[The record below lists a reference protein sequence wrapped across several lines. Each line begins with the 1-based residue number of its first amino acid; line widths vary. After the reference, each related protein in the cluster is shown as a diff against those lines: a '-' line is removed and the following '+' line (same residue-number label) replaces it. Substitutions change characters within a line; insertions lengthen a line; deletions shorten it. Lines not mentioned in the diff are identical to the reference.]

1 MSRSAMALVLVL
13 SLVGVSGVAGL
24 SVWRARATASPTM
37 RAGRGLE
44 APQEAEGPEYNGQ
57 FTYVRI
63 RHDDSGSN
71 LRNFG
76 YRGRGRGR
84 GPSWAHDWPDAEI
97 NFSKILEATTF
108 IDTFTKENSG
118 RILTLDDPELFNY
131 PVATIIEVGD
141 WSPSDSE
148 VGNLRAYLLKG
159 GFLIVDDTRQDRGYE
174 YQNFYTHMKRALPEY
189 EIQFV
194 PDDHK
199 IFNSF
204 FYIPEPKSMAA
215 PYGRYAPQYLGIFED
230 NDPVNGRL
238 MVMINWDQ
246 DLQEYWE
253 FSDRGF
259 YPIDLSNEAYKFG
272 VNYMIYAHTH

>member
-1 MSRSAMALVLVL
+1 MSRKAMALVLVL
-13 SLVGVSGVAGL
+13 FLVGFTGVAGL
-24 SVWRARATASPTM
+24 SVWKARATSASTL
-37 RAGRGLE
+37 GVGGVFE
-44 APQEAEGPEYNGQ
+44 APQEAEGPDYNTQ

-63 RHDDSGSN
+63 KYGDSGSD

-108 IDTFTKENSG
+108 IDTFTRENSG

-131 PVATIIEVGD
+131 PVATIIEVGR

-148 VGNLRAYLLKG
+148 VENLRAYLMKG
-159 GFLIVDDTRQDRGYE
+159 GFLIVDDTRQERGYE
-174 YQNFYTHMKRALPEY
+174 FQNFYGHMKRALPEY
-189 EIQFV
+189 EIQAV
-194 PDDHK
+194 PDDHE

-204 FYIPEPKSMAA
+204 FYIPEPLAMAPA
-215 PYGRYAPQYLGIFED
+215 YGRNAPVYLGIFED
-230 NDPVNGRL
+230 NDPETGRL
-238 MVMINWDQ
+238 MVMINWNQ
-246 DLQEYWE
+246 DFQEYWE
-253 FSDRGF
+253 YSDRGF